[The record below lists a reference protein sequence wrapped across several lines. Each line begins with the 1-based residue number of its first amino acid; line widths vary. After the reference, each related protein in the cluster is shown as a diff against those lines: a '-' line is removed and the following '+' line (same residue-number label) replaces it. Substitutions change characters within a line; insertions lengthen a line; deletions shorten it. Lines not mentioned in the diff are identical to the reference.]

1 MIQEILHHEGSDG
14 LARCAELLEGRVPE
28 EMMPRVEMLQ
38 GFVTHYLFRTL
49 DSFRGWGDAVFY
61 VYILAPTISDFLY
74 GRIDP
79 PNIWGFV
86 RVAREHAARH
96 PEIFGRQDAA

>member
-1 MIQEILHHEGSDG
+1 MSVERSSSGDTYSVHALDFSPGTSPSFMIQEILHHEGSDG

-49 DSFRGWGDAVFY
+49 GDGGMLFFMYIFWLLQFLIFY
-61 VYILAPTISDFLY
+61 M
-74 GRIDP
+74 
-79 PNIWGFV
+79 
-86 RVAREHAARH
+86 AA
-96 PEIFGRQDAA
+96 